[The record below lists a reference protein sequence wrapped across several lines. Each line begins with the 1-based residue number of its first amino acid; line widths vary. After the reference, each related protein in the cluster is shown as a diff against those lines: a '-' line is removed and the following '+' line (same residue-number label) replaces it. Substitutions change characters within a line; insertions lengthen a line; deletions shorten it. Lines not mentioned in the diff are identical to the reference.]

1 MAAENLDS
9 KGVCKHYRGTCFLFN
24 AKPYEYS
31 RVDLDCIC
39 REIHDKGIGDENMVW
54 EMYSSSSGLSC
65 FTVLLPISTSS
76 RRQRQTREET
86 IEKMKKQLELERSSC
101 SIEKVISD
109 DHELKIHSKL
119 RCFESSIPTQSSICS
134 SEHCSSNCFPSSVV
148 ETVSSKQP
156 HHSTY
161 KRISKDCKCLKYNAV
176 CMCIEKT
183 PIDSKQKGTQSKLHQ
198 QYPPQFIHSEAS
210 SLLGLEATGSI
221 SDSFTHSIFS
231 INPRP
236 KKKKWKIITLG
247 LKLDKIKKKVCPCY
261 KVYSVDPQVWL
272 PAGMSLGQHK
282 CRTSRINIREVIA
295 EYLRELEKF
304 GKYRKIGRNCSDFAA
319 AFINLMSTSREGHG
333 SGAKVSGVE
342 IMCEACHRWICKCC
356 C

>member
-9 KGVCKHYRGTCFLFN
+9 KEVCKHYRGTCCLFN

-31 RVDLDCIC
+31 RVDLDCIS
-39 REIHDKGIGDENMVW
+39 RDIHDKGIANESMVW

-65 FTVLLPISTSS
+65 FTVLLPIST
-76 RRQRQTREET
+76 RQRQTREET
-86 IEKMKKQLELERSSC
+86 MEKTKKQPGLERSSC
-101 SIEKVISD
+101 SIEKVITD

-119 RCFESSIPTQSSICS
+119 RCFESSIPIQSSTCS
-134 SEHCSSNCFPSSVV
+134 SEYYSDDLFPSSVV
-148 ETVSSKQP
+148 ETVSSKQC
-156 HHSTY
+156 HSKY
-161 KRISKDCKCLKYNAV
+161 NRISKGCKCLKYNAV
-176 CMCIEKT
+176 CMCIENT
-183 PIDSKQKGTQSKLHQ
+183 SIDSKQKRTQSKLHQ
-198 QYPPQFIHSEAS
+198 QYPHSEAS
-210 SLLGLEATGSI
+210 V
-221 SDSFTHSIFS
+221 DSFTHSIFS

-236 KKKKWKIITLG
+236 KEKKWKIITLG
-247 LKLDKIKKKVCPCY
+247 LKLDKMRKKVCPCY

-282 CRTSRINIREVIA
+282 GRTSRINIREVIA

-319 AFINLMSTSREGHG
+319 AFINLMSASKESHG
-333 SGAKVSGVE
+333 SSAKVSGVE